1 MTIHALARTD
11 VVTVDPDATILEVAT
26 AMADNSVG
34 SVVVTE
40 GETPLGIVTDRD
52 LAIDVL
58 GMDAD
63 PAEMTAREVMTEDLF
78 TVDVDDGLF
87 DVITWMREKNV
98 RRVPV
103 MDGDALAGIVTL
115 DDFIVLLANELGG
128 LAEVI
133 QSESPPYA
141 EPSA

>member
-1 MTIHALARTD
+1 M
-11 VVTVDPDATILEVAT
+11 VTVDPEATILEVAT

-40 GETPLGIVTDRD
+40 EETPLGIVTDRD

-58 GMDAD
+58 GVDAD

-78 TVDVDDGLF
+78 TVDVDDGIF
-87 DVITWMREKNV
+87 DVITWMREENV

-103 MDGDALAGIVTL
+103 MDGDVLAGIVTL

-128 LAEVI
+128 LADVI

>member
-11 VVTVDPDATILEVAT
+11 VVTVDPEATILEVAT

-58 GMDAD
+58 GVDAD
-63 PAEMTAREVMTEDLF
+63 PAEMTAREIMTGDLF

-87 DVITWMREKNV
+87 DVITWMREENV

-103 MDGDALAGIVTL
+103 MDGDVLAGIVTL

-128 LAEVI
+128 LADVI

>member
-1 MTIHALARTD
+1 VTIHALARTD

-40 GETPLGIVTDRD
+40 GDTPLGIVTDRD
-52 LAIDVL
+52 LALDVL
-58 GMDAD
+58 GAGGD
-63 PAEMTAREVMTEDLF
+63 PAELTAEEVMTEDLF

-87 DVITWMREKNV
+87 DVITWMREEDV

-103 MDGDALAGIVTL
+103 VDDSTLAGIVTL
-115 DDFIVLLANELGG
+115 DDFIVLLANELSG
-128 LAEVI
+128 LADVI

-141 EPSA
+141 EP

>member
-11 VVTVDPDATILEVAT
+11 VVTVNPDATILEVAT

-34 SVVVTE
+34 SVIVTE

-58 GMDAD
+58 EAGTD
-63 PAEMTAREVMTEDLF
+63 PAEVTAREIMTEDLF

-87 DVITWMREKNV
+87 DVITWMREQNV

-103 MDGDALAGIVTL
+103 MDGDTLAGIVTL

-128 LAEVI
+128 LADVI
-133 QSESPPYA
+133 QAESPPYA